1 MAIPLPSIQG
11 FDLWVK
17 KKTSNKKP
25 TQTRKFQ
32 KRSNPKP
39 INKNIIVSA
48 SPCAGKH

>member
-11 FDLWVK
+11 FDLWGK
-17 KKTSNKKP
+17 KNSNKKP
-25 TQTRKFQ
+25 TQPRKFQ